1 MAAYD
6 RAMTSW
12 HDFSEATPEFAATV
26 RAGLESGPYALL
38 GSIRA
43 DGHPRISGVI
53 VTFSEDEL
61 WVGMPSS
68 SLKTADLARQPKMS
82 LHSSVSASPTAQGD
96 VKVTGQALLIDG
108 ADDEFGRFIVAVGRQ
123 VDPAGTTVYRI
134 DLHDA
139 SQVRLSEAGDRHI
152 IESWRTGR
160 SGTLVRSD
168 LP

>member
-1 MAAYD
+1 
-6 RAMTSW
+6 MTSW
-12 HDFSEATPEFAATV
+12 HDFTMAAPDFAATV
-26 RAGLESGPYALL
+26 RHGLESGPYALL
-38 GSIRA
+38 GTIRA
-43 DGHPRISGVI
+43 DGHPRISGAI
-53 VTFSEDEL
+53 VTFSNDEL

-82 LHSSVSASPTAQGD
+82 LHSSVSASPTSQGD
-96 VKVTGQALLIDG
+96 VKVSGQALPVDG
-108 ADDEFGRFIVAVGRQ
+108 ADAEFGRFTAAVGRE

-152 IESWRTGR
+152 IESWRAGR
-160 SGTLVRSD
+160 QGTLVQSD